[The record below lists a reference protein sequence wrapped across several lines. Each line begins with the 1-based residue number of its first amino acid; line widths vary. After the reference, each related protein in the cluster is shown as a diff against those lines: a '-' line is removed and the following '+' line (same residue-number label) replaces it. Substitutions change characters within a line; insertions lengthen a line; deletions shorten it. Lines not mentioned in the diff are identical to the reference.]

1 MHTNPPPSPDP
12 FMDEVLSQ
20 ERLEKDNEMGGNIPV
35 GKFSLEGEG
44 GGDFP
49 RGSLMGGNFPG
60 GDIPRRNFP
69 RTYVI

>member
-44 GGDFP
+44 GGFSKGEFDGWEFS
-49 RGSLMGGNFPG
+49 RW
-60 GDIPRRNFP
+60 GDSQEEFS
-69 RTYVI
+69 